1 MTALMLAAWNC
12 HTEVTKLLLDRGAD
26 VNSKSRVSDMIWNI
40 VVIVCI
46 SDCVIVIMIL
56 IGSVIVIS
64 TIYTSTSIDLSIIN
78 CISRVSTIAHNMFK
92 NI

>member
-1 MTALMLAAWNC
+1 M
-12 HTEVTKLLLDRGAD
+12 VRLLLDRGAD
-26 VNSKSRVSDMIWNI
+26 VNSKNRVSDMIWNI

-46 SDCVIVIMIL
+46 SNGVIVIMIL

-78 CISRVSTIAHNMFK
+78 CIS
-92 NI
+92 

>member
-1 MTALMLAAWNC
+1 M
-12 HTEVTKLLLDRGAD
+12 VRLLLDRGAD
-26 VNSKSRVSDMIWNI
+26 VNSKNHVSDMIWNI

-64 TIYTSTSIDLSIIN
+64 TIYTSTNTSIDLSIIN
-78 CISRVSTIAHNMFK
+78 CIS
-92 NI
+92 